1 MSATP
6 TVVVAYGIEGMNDS
20 VHPSMLGMMRV
31 ARMTNCQIKNQTI
44 CTRPGVFEHKLGD
57 DAKPYKEGNI
67 QGAAFYNPTRG
78 QSQQIFGTDTDS
90 LVVAAS
96 GRKFHV
102 TFSKSG
108 DPVFSDETAGILGTE
123 DAHLVYLYQAENY
136 IIAQDGISNT
146 WIWDGI
152 ASAVPSPGF
161 DPDKPEDS
169 WLANAATVGVFA
181 HGRIAQVV
189 GGNRILV
196 GNIIHSN
203 GQNDPVAILKMAE
216 QVYYA
221 TGSYFSPPSGMGE
234 ILAVGILPLSNT
246 VHGHDDVVFHCR
258 GGCFS
263 LKLDHFPRSQ
273 WAEVAISK
281 HLLID
286 SSAAGPYAL
295 TIYDGDQMFRSRH
308 GLQTIKSAASD
319 TAEVGSP
326 NRPIS
331 EPVSSWMKS
340 DKDSLLRFSSVAKW
354 GIRNRVLV
362 TTGLWLDGSHRG
374 GKGIVSLNLAPLQDQ
389 SSRQRSWEGLWT
401 LPEKLGRPIQLVNGT
416 FSDNDRMF
424 VLSHA
429 NKCEAENKILEFIP
443 YQRHDKTVT
452 GEIIPIS
459 SQVITSE
466 VPPTAIT
473 ERHQLAGGVINFD
486 DIHGDFEWGV
496 WVRNTPGDEWTL
508 WQRGKITDSGPTDAL
523 ADSKGRRLRQNLSDC
538 PRPIKNGPKFQFL
551 VRWRGYAEFVG
562 FVANLEKFNGE
573 ETPQPDANFVGDSAP
588 CGYDDY
594 EYAKGVN
601 W

>member
-1 MSATP
+1 MSASP

-44 CTRPGVFEHKLGD
+44 CTRPGFKEHGLGP
-57 DAKPYKEGNI
+57 DAEPYKKGNI
-67 QGAAFYNPTRG
+67 QGASFYNPTRG

-90 LVVAAS
+90 LMIAVA
-96 GRKFHV
+96 GRKLHV
-102 TFSKSG
+102 TFG
-108 DPVFSDETAGILGTE
+108 RAGNPVFSDETNDIVGTQ
-123 DAHLVYLYQAENY
+123 DAHLVNLYQAENY
-136 IIAQDGISNT
+136 IIAQDGISDT
-146 WIWDGI
+146 WIWDGQ
-152 ASAVPSPGF
+152 ASAVASPGF
-161 DPDKPEDS
+161 NPDDPQDS

-189 GGNRILV
+189 GGNKILV

-203 GQNDPVAILKMAE
+203 GQNDPVAILKMSE
-216 QVYYA
+216 QIYYA

-234 ILAVGILPLSNT
+234 IVAVGILPLSNT
-246 VHGHDDVVFHCR
+246 VHGHDDVIFHCR

-263 LKLDHFPRSQ
+263 LKLDHFPRTE
-273 WAEVAISK
+273 WAETAISK

-286 SSAAGPYAL
+286 SSAVGPYAL

-319 TAEVGSP
+319 TADVGSP

-331 EPVSSWMKS
+331 EPVSTWVKS

-362 TTGLWLDGSHRG
+362 TTGLWIDGVHRG
-374 GKGIVSLNLAPLQDQ
+374 GKGILSLNLVPLQDRE
-389 SSRQRSWEGLWT
+389 SRQRSWEGLWT
-401 LPEKLGRPIQLVNGT
+401 LPSSMGKPVQMVNAT
-416 FSDNDRMF
+416 FGDDDRMF
-424 VLSHA
+424 VLSHEG
-429 NKCEAENKILEFIP
+429 KCEKENKLLEVIP
-443 YQRHDKTVT
+443 HLRQDKTAT
-452 GEIIPIS
+452 GERVAIS

-466 VPPTAIT
+466 VPVTAIT

-486 DIHGDFEWGV
+486 DIHGDFEWGI
-496 WVRNTPGDEWTL
+496 WVRNTPGDDWTL
-508 WQRGKITDSGPTDAL
+508 WQRGKMTDQGSPDPL
-523 ADSKGRRLRQNLSDC
+523 LDSKGRRLRQNLSDG
-538 PRPIKNGPKFQFL
+538 PKPIKNGPKFQFL

-573 ETPQPDANFVGDSAP
+573 ETPQPDTNFIGESAP

-594 EYAKGVN
+594 EYSKGVN